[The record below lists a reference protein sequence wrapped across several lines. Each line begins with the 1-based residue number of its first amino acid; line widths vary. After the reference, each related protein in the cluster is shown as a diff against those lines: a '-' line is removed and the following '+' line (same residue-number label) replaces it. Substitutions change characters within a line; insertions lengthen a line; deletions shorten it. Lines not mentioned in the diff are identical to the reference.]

1 MTTKMVM
8 MRGDITLKIEV
19 EICRKYQNQTDEQI
33 DERLIEIANDMRC
46 CYLYLEES
54 ND

>member
-8 MRGDITLKIEV
+8 MRADITLKIEV
-19 EICRKYQNQTDEQI
+19 EICRKYQTDEQI
-33 DERLIEIANDMRC
+33 DEWLIEIANAMGC
-46 CYLYLEES
+46 SYLYLEES